1 MAAAE
6 QKKSY
11 QVVKQFKGLNTKAN
25 RTAIEEDE
33 FSWIENAQPVGYA
46 NIKIVSTYS
55 QVSNASNVAVTWSN
69 TVSQL
74 ASVNIGLNDYIIAF
88 LTDGSAQY
96 FNIQT
101 AVTGNV
107 AVAGTFSNAGIS
119 YSQWYNDRMLILD
132 PSKGLSSWDGNN
144 VISIGS
150 VGVVAITNNGSGYTT
165 APTVTISAPNQTGG
179 VQANATASLTSGA
192 NTVGFVS
199 LSNAGSGYNAAPTV
213 TFTGGGGTGASAVA
227 AYTTFATGTVTINVI
242 SGGAGYTNASN
253 ITVSITGGGGS
264 GAVGNAVV
272 SGNVVTQVVMTN
284 PGSGYT
290 NNANL
295 VVTISG
301 GGATNN
307 AILQGIVNTTQN
319 VSIATFSGRTWIA
332 AGRTIYYSAAGSY
345 SDFTSVSAGS
355 ITLTDSTLHGN
366 IQQLLSA
373 NNFLYIFGDDSIN
386 VFSDVR
392 VTTSGTTI
400 FTNTNVSASVGSKR
414 PNAIFPYFRSVL
426 FMNDYGMYALVG
438 STTSKLSDSL
448 DGMFPNIDFASPV
461 YAGQVLI
468 NNILCAAFNFRYYDA
483 IFTQSYRYIQAVF
496 FEKKWFLTSQ
506 NDSLAYITSVPVGGK
521 VTLYGTAG
529 QNLYQ
534 LYANA
539 TATITSRIQTA
550 LMPMG
555 DPIRT
560 KQALKFAIEATNSNV
575 VALSAT
581 VDSEIGS
588 SPAYS
593 LSSAVIWQNNSYL
606 TIPWTNYLGATIS
619 WDSVG
624 YELYKSDAS
633 QYGKYLGLT
642 VTSNSAGFVYNG
654 FEFEHE
660 LRVRF

>member
-46 NIKIVSTYS
+46 NIKIVPTYN
-55 QVSNASNVAVTWSN
+55 QVSNAANVAVTWSN

-74 ASVNIGLNDYIIAF
+74 ASVNIGLNDYIVAF
-88 LTDGSAQY
+88 LADGSAQY

-101 AVTGNV
+101 ATQGNV
-107 AVAGTFSNAGIS
+107 AVASTFSNVGVE

-132 PSKGLSSWDGNN
+132 PSKGLYSWDGNN
-144 VISIGS
+144 VVSIGS
-150 VGVVAITNNGSGYTT
+150 VGVVAITNKGSGYNT

-199 LSNAGSGYNAAPTV
+199 LSNAGSGYNAAPTI

-227 AYTTFATGTVTINVI
+227 AYTTFATGTVTVNVI

-264 GAVGNAVV
+264 GAVGNAVI

-290 NNANL
+290 NTANL
-295 VVTISG
+295 VVSISG

-307 AILQGIVNTTQN
+307 AVLQGIVNTTQN
-319 VSIATFSGRTWIA
+319 VAIATFSGRTWIA

-448 DGMFPNIDFASPV
+448 DGMFPNIDFASPI

-483 IFTQSYRYIQAVF
+483 VFTQSYRYIQAVF

-521 VTLYGTAG
+521 VTLYGVSG

-534 LYANA
+534 LYSNS

-575 VALSAT
+575 VALNAT

-588 SPAYS
+588 SPVYP
-593 LSSAVIWQNNSYL
+593 LSSAIIWQNNSFV
-606 TIPWTNYLGATIS
+606 TIPWTNYLGSTIS

>member
-46 NIKIVSTYS
+46 NIKIVPTYN
-55 QVSNASNVAVTWSN
+55 QVSNVSNVAVTWSN

-74 ASVNIGLNDYIIAF
+74 ASVNIGLNDYIVAF

-101 AVTGNV
+101 AATGNV
-107 AVAGTFSNAGIS
+107 AVAGTFSSAGIS

-144 VISIGS
+144 VVSIGS
-150 VGVVAITNNGSGYTT
+150 VGVVAITNNGSGYNT

-213 TFTGGGGTGASAVA
+213 TFTGGGGSGATAVA

-253 ITVSITGGGGS
+253 TTVTITGGGGS
-264 GAVGNAVV
+264 GAVGNAVI

-290 NNANL
+290 NSANI
-295 VVTISG
+295 VVTITG

-307 AILQGIVNTTQN
+307 AVLQGIVNTTQN
-319 VSIATFSGRTWIA
+319 VSVATFSGRTWVA

-355 ITLTDSTLHGN
+355 LTLTDSTLHGN

-448 DGMFPNIDFASPV
+448 DGMFPNIDFNSPI

-521 VTLYGTAG
+521 VTLYGTSG

-534 LYANA
+534 LYSNA

-593 LSSAVIWQNNSYL
+593 LSSAIIWQNNSFV
-606 TIPWTNYLGATIS
+606 TIPWTNNAGATIS